1 MTTNV
6 KDATE
11 KVRKSVPGD
20 EAVPA
25 ESPLQEAVQRLVGTV
40 TDRAVSAAADKVLN
54 ATGRLTEYAEG
65 GGGGLLAAVTGAEK
79 LAGGASPMKAALS
92 AGVAGAKQTVKDKA
106 SELKDKIT
114 GGGGGKTKKKKQK
127 ITNII
132 EAIDVGVPV
141 QVAYDEWTQF
151 ESFPHFMKKLNQ
163 VEQVSDEK
171 VRWKAQVFW
180 SHRSWESTIV
190 EQVPAERIVWRS
202 TGDKGYLDG
211 AVTFHELAPDLTR
224 IMVVLEYRPR
234 GLFEKTGNIWRAQGR
249 RIRLE
254 LKNFQRHVMTQSIL
268 NQDEIE
274 GWPGEIRDSKVVDYG
289 EPEESEESE
298 ERGEDEPSPDDED
311 LGDAAVDS
319 ELDERDEAV
328 DSELDE
334 RDEPE
339 REGEDADSDE
349 DFAQERP
356 KRPARAGRS
365 RSSSG
370 ARREQGERV

>member
-1 MTTNV
+1 M
-6 KDATE
+6 
-11 KVRKSVPGD
+11 
-20 EAVPA
+20 
-25 ESPLQEAVQRLVGTV
+25 
-40 TDRAVSAAADKVLN
+40 
-54 ATGRLTEYAEG
+54 
-65 GGGGLLAAVTGAEK
+65 
-79 LAGGASPMKAALS
+79 
-92 AGVAGAKQTVKDKA
+92 
-106 SELKDKIT
+106 
-114 GGGGGKTKKKKQK
+114 
-127 ITNII
+127 
-132 EAIDVGVPV
+132 
-141 QVAYDEWTQF
+141 
-151 ESFPHFMKKLNQ
+151 
-163 VEQVSDEK
+163 EQVSDEK

-319 ELDERDEAV
+319 ELDERDE
-328 DSELDE
+328 DSRL
-334 RDEPE
+334 
-339 REGEDADSDE
+339 GDST
-349 DFAQERP
+349 RT
-356 KRPARAGRS
+356 RRARA
-365 RSSSG
+365 
-370 ARREQGERV
+370 